1 MNPPLTS
8 SGLWSFLKAKSKS
21 GPFEGCLN
29 IFNPLIKLTIQ
40 SQVYFKA
47 SLFWLFCHLDY
58 FVWRLWKEPRHVS
71 RVANSRDNVQVR
83 KFSAIFARIFLQFL
97 QFLQEFLHLNVPQ
110 DPFLQTMLPM
120 LYTHWWFASVL
131 QTNFNIVAYCT
142 GVLQHNRF
150 CTPVQNC

>member
-40 SQVYFKA
+40 SQVVFKA
-47 SLFWLFCHLDY
+47 SLFWLFHLDY

-83 KFSAIFARIFLQFL
+83 KFSAIFARISSSKCSARPLSPD
-97 QFLQEFLHLNVPQ
+97 H
-110 DPFLQTMLPM
+110 
-120 LYTHWWFASVL
+120 
-131 QTNFNIVAYCT
+131 VAHVIHTLMVCFRSADK
-142 GVLQHNRF
+142 LQHSSLLYR
-150 CTPVQNC
+150 CTST